1 MSDATLFPVL
11 PLRDIVVF
19 PHMVVPLFVG
29 REKSIKAL
37 EDVMANDKRILLLTQ
52 KDPEADDPGQD
63 DIFHRGA
70 VAKILQLLKLPDG
83 TVRVLVEGED
93 RAIIEAFTDRS
104 DFIDAYAAITP
115 STYADKAKAKAV
127 AQAVSAQFETYGKLN
142 KKIAEEV
149 VTSVT
154 ETKDPSKLTDII
166 AVHLNANIPEK
177 QELLAEVEVTARLNK
192 ILDLISGEASV
203 LKVEKKIRGRVKRQ
217 MEKTQREYLSLIHI

>member
-1 MSDATLFPVL
+1 MPDASLFPVL

-37 EDVMANDKRILLLTQ
+37 EDVMANDKRIFLLTQ
-52 KDPEADDPGQD
+52 KDPEADDPTKD
-63 DIFHRGA
+63 DVYHRGS

-93 RAIIEAFTDRS
+93 RAIVEAFTDS
-104 DFIDAYAAITP
+104 QDFIEAYALITP
-115 STYADKAKAKAV
+115 STYTDQAKAKKLAKD
-127 AQAVSAQFETYGKLN
+127 VSEQFETYGKLN

-166 AVHLNANIPEK
+166 AVHLNAEIAEK
-177 QELLAEVEVTARLNK
+177 QELLEEVEVAARLSK
-192 ILDLISGEASV
+192 ILNLISD
-203 LKVEKKIRGRVKRQ
+203 RTWRPRW
-217 MEKTQREYLSLIHI
+217 QR